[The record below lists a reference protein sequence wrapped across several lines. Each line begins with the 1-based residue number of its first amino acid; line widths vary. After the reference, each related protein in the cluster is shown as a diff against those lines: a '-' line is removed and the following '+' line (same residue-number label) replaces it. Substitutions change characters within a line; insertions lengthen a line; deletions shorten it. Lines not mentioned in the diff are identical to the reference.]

1 MSYSINSTNQ
11 QLSSEDFEFNLGP
24 AIQEDLQIPLSS
36 ELNSNIKC
44 GKTPKMKAPKKGET
58 KKANIV
64 ESQRKAS
71 TPKRSLTPKRFSI
84 QSKPSAGTKAVMS
97 LIDYL
102 PQQCDYKL
110 YLDN

>member
-44 GKTPKMKAPKKGET
+44 GKTPK
-58 KKANIV
+58 
-64 ESQRKAS
+64 
-71 TPKRSLTPKRFSI
+71 
-84 QSKPSAGTKAVMS
+84 
-97 LIDYL
+97 
-102 PQQCDYKL
+102 
-110 YLDN
+110 